1 MKVLAILS
9 NKGGAGKTT
18 LALSLAVAAVEK
30 GKTAA
35 VIDVDPQA
43 SAAEWGDGRESDE
56 PAVVSAQAT
65 RLAPVLKEAEKSEV
79 DLVVIDTPPRSEDS
93 TMRSARAAD
102 FCLLVARPSIYDLRA
117 LSNSADV
124 LALAGVPG
132 AVVLNAVP
140 PQGSHGDEAQAAL
153 EGFGLEVVPLRV
165 VSRAAHYNS
174 AISSQTAIGF
184 EPHGKA
190 AIEIR
195 DLYEWVSKRLWG

>member
-1 MKVLAILS
+1 MRVLSILS

-18 LALSLAVAAVEK
+18 VALSLALAAVED
-30 GKTAA
+30 GKTVA

-43 SAAEWGDGRESDE
+43 SAAEWGDGRESDD

-65 RLAPVLKEAEKSEV
+65 RLEPVLAEASKSGV

-93 TMRSARAAD
+93 TMRAARCAD

-124 LALAGVPG
+124 LTLAKVPG

-140 PQGSHGDEAQAAL
+140 PQGTHGDEAQAAL
-153 EGFGLEVVPLRV
+153 ESFGLEVVPVRI
-165 VSRAAHYNS
+165 VSRAAHYN
-174 AISSQTAIGF
+174 AAVGSQTAIGF
-184 EPHGKA
+184 EPNGKA
-190 AIEIR
+190 ANEVR
-195 DLYEWVSKRLWG
+195 DLYKWVSGRIGW